1 MISVPVSVGELID
14 KLSILYIKKL
24 KIFNPEKLQFIN
36 EEFELL
42 YNISS
47 YFLNDDNISKYYHKL
62 VEINLKL
69 WEIEDEIRTNENDKN
84 FDSHFIHLSR
94 QVYQTNDER
103 FSVKNIIN
111 EISNSEIREQ
121 KEYIEYQ

>member
-1 MISVPVSVGELID
+1 MITIPISVGELID
-14 KLSILYIKKL
+14 KLSILYIKKT
-24 KIFNPEKLQFIN
+24 KISNPEKLEFIN

-47 YFLNDDNISKYYHKL
+47 YYLNEENISILYSKL
-62 VEINLKL
+62 VEINSKL
-69 WEIEDEIRTNENDKN
+69 WEIEDEIRNNENNKT
-84 FDSHFIHLSR
+84 FDSHFIHLAR

-103 FSVKNIIN
+103 FLIKNMIN

-121 KEYIEYQ
+121 KDYVNYR